1 MHWQSPSCTA
11 GVDEVTK
18 IEPAIV
24 PDAPATREVSINA
37 LPASTR
43 ERFATTLALKSVW
56 FQAHEIGRRG
66 NKCAV
71 RARPVRRR
79 DVVSG
84 FAGHVRNLG
93 GAGTIYCL

>member
-43 ERFATTLALKSVW
+43 ERFATTLALKPVRVQS
-56 FQAHEIGRRG
+56 HEIGRRVDEA
-66 NKCAV
+66 AV
-71 RARPVRRR
+71 RTRPGRRR
-79 DVVSG
+79 DFVAG
-84 FAGHVRNLG
+84 FAGHDRTL
-93 GAGTIYCL
+93 